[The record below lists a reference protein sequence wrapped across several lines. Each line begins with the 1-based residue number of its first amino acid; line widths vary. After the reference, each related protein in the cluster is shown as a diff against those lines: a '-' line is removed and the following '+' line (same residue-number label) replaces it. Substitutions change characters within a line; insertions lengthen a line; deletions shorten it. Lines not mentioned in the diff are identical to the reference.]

1 MLKTFE
7 TSMRNRTNFVFSQ
20 TGIRTNLLRELE
32 LKTEIRTNLLR
43 ELELKK
49 VGIRLKMRNEA

>member
-1 MLKTFE
+1 MLKISETFMLN
-7 TSMRNRTNFVFSQ
+7 STNFVYTQ

-43 ELELKK
+43 KLELKK
-49 VGIRLKMRNEA
+49 WK